1 MKSIFESIC
10 QCPNIENIYYARF
23 CLSWNFLFIKY
34 PDNIYHMYN
43 HFLMLVQQLTE
54 YDNINQ
60 IIMKLQPIIEKLL
73 IIDKINLDYFKQKT
87 RKFLLNIYCDLEKDK
102 NYTKEELE
110 SIWEKRNSE
119 LDYNT
124 KEEYSL
130 DVTIDN
136 LIKAGFLEGYGN
148 SYALIV

>member
-1 MKSIFESIC
+1 MQS
-10 QCPNIENIYYARF
+10 
-23 CLSWNFLFIKY
+23 
-34 PDNIYHMYN
+34 
-43 HFLMLVQQLTE
+43 
-54 YDNINQ
+54 
-60 IIMKLQPIIEKLL
+60 IIEKLL

-119 LDYNT
+119 LEYNT
-124 KEEYSL
+124 KVEYSF
-130 DVTIDN
+130 DVTLDN
-136 LIKAGFLEGYGN
+136 LIKAGFINRYGD